1 MGLMGRIGAGLA
13 LLALA
18 GCGAV
23 GSVFGFGNDR
33 NEPRGGPTEASSEAQ
48 LPLIDQVLSLTV
60 DPTPGGVI
68 VSAVGLPSTQGFW
81 EADLV
86 PIASDDPSVL
96 VLDFYVEPPLTPSRV
111 GTQPSREVLAGA
123 FFSTQDL
130 IGIRT
135 IAVQGRLNR
144 RSVSRE

>member
-1 MGLMGRIGAGLA
+1 MGQVARIGAVIACLGLM
-13 LLALA
+13 

-23 GSVFGFGNDR
+23 NDVFGFGGGRDD
-33 NEPRGGPTEASSEAQ
+33 PRAEIGEDEA
-48 LPLIDQVLSLTV
+48 LPLIDQVLSLQV

-68 VSAVGLPSTQGFW
+68 VSAVGLPPTQGFW

-86 PIASDDPSVL
+86 PVASQDPSVL
-96 VLDFYVEPPLTPSRV
+96 VLDFYISPPVIPRQA

-123 FFSTQDL
+123 AFSTQDL
-130 IGIRT
+130 TGIRT

-144 RSVSRE
+144 RSVTRQ